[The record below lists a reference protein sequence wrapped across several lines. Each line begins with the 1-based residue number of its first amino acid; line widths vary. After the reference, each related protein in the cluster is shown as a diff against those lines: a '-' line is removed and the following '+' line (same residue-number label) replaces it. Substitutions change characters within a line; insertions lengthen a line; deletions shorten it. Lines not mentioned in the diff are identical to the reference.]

1 MTEKLDP
8 RDEMT
13 KKYRRFKWLLVSKL
27 QMPNDEW
34 FHWDRLLYTCA
45 DWRNWPPPEK
55 ERYAIGL
62 THGLKLWM
70 EWETHTGDPIYS
82 KEWEKARGTIT
93 DQDVY
98 DKIDE
103 YCADPCD
110 DLLSQAAATIVW
122 RLAQEK
128 GVPLPGKF

>member
-1 MTEKLDP
+1 
-8 RDEMT
+8 MT
-13 KKYRRFKWLLVSKL
+13 KRYRRIGQVLSAQL
-27 QMPNDEW
+27 QTRNDEW
-34 FHWDRLLYTCA
+34 FDWDLFHCKCA
-45 DWRNWPPPEK
+45 DWRLWSDAQK
-55 ERYAIGL
+55 EGYAIGL
-62 THGLKLWM
+62 THGLKFWM
-70 EWETHTGDPIYS
+70 EWEIHTGHPRYR
-82 KEWEKARGTIT
+82 KKWEKARGTIT